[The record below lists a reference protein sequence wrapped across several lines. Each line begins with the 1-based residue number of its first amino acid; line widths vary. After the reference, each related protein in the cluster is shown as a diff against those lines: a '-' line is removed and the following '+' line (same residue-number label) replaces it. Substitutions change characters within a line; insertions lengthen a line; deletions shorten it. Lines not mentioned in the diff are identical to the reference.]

1 MYEELLIGDNPQ
13 KTNHFKILKTDD
25 PFIPFNQLE
34 GDLIK
39 LKDLLENNQ
48 ASEVKILLEKMV
60 KFYKSNSEIVDHI
73 YLEQSLSNRYA
84 KNLSFVENKDNKVI
98 KIK

>member
-1 MYEELLIGDNPQ
+1 M
-13 KTNHFKILKTDD
+13 
-25 PFIPFNQLE
+25 
-34 GDLIK
+34 IK